1 MSMPKTVILVGA
13 GHAHVHVVF
22 HAKALAAAGGRVVLV
37 SPGDLWYSG
46 MATGALGGQHPL
58 DLDRLDVPAIAAR
71 HGVELVSE
79 RAVGLDRERRVVRVE
94 SGASLPYDLVSWNV
108 GSEIDS
114 STVEGGGHAVGVKP
128 IPAFLEMR
136 GRLEARF
143 VEDPAAVVRAVVVG
157 GGAAGCEVAANLD
170 ALARRRGGRIDVTL
184 VGRAERLLA
193 EAPEGASRA
202 IAQVFAERGITAL
215 TGTEVTRVERGGVVT
230 SGGRSLPAD
239 EVVLA
244 TGLRAPRWLDGLDLP
259 VGPRGG
265 IAIDETLRSP
275 ADPRVFA
282 AGDCAH
288 FLPRPLPKIGV
299 FGVRQSPFLLDGLR
313 RALGGEPPVR
323 WRPQRVWLWI
333 LNLGCG
339 EALLLWGPLWWRG
352 RLALRLKDHLDRSF
366 MERHRV
372 A

>member
-1 MSMPKTVILVGA
+1 MSTRQTVVLVGA

-22 HAKALAAAGGRVVLV
+22 HARQLAEAGGRVVLV

-46 MATGALGGQHPL
+46 MATGALGGQYAL
-58 DLDRLDVPAIAAR
+58 DLDRLDVPAIAR
-71 HGVELVSE
+71 KHGVELVAE
-79 RAVGLDRERRVVRVE
+79 RAVGLDLERRVVRVA
-94 SGASLPYDLVSWNV
+94 SGAELAYDLVSFNV
-108 GSEIDS
+108 GSEIDA
-114 STVEGGGHAVGVKP
+114 STVEGGERAVGVKP
-128 IPAFLEMR
+128 IPDFLELR

-143 VEDPAAVVRAVVVG
+143 AKDPAATVRAVVVG

-170 ALARRRGGRIDVTL
+170 ALARRRAGRIEVTL

-193 EAPEGASRA
+193 EAPEGASRE
-202 IAQVFAERGITAL
+202 IARVFADRGIAAL
-215 TGTEVTRVERGGVVT
+215 TGTEVSRVEAGGVVT
-230 SGGRSLPAD
+230 SAGRTLPAD

-244 TGLRAPRWLDGLDLP
+244 TGLRAPRWLDGLGLP

-288 FLPRPLPKIGV
+288 FAPRPLPKIGV
-299 FGVRQSPFLLDGLR
+299 FGVRQSPRLLDGLR
-313 RALGGEPPVR
+313 RALAGGPPVR
-323 WRPQRVWLWI
+323 WEPQRVWLWI

-339 EALLLWGPLWWRG
+339 EALLLWGPVWWRG

-366 MERHRV
+366 MDRHRV
-372 A
+372 R